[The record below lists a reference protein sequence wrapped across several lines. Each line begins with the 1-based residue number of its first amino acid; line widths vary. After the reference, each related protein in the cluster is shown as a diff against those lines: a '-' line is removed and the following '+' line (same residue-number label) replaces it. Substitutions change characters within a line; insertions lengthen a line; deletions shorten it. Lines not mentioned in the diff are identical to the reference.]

1 MDWSLLGCGRF
12 GHATYAPSEP
22 ELRERLS
29 APTAGGLAWCCLRCA
44 AFVPGEPAAAGPAA
58 AAPDVRRDVDLRS
71 AFILRLFAIERFVR
85 ALVFGV
91 AAYAVWRFEYAQAS
105 LGQEFRRELP
115 AVRTLLGQLGYDV
128 DHSKLVGLIQH
139 ALTLRSTTISLIAAG
154 LAVYTVIEI
163 VEGVGLWLGMRW
175 GEYFAMVVTSLG
187 LPYEIWDLTNE
198 VTVTRVIFFL
208 VNLALVLYLVITKR
222 LFGARGGKAAYE
234 ARLRSESVLQA
245 AIDSAAAVRAAAA
258 ARPGERPPVSPAAA
272 AARPP
277 VSPAAPAGRGA
288 SDRSARARRTAEAAA
303 GSPAAVP
310 DQDPGAGPG

>member
-1 MDWSLLGCGRF
+1 VDWSLLGCGRF

-44 AFVPGEPAAAGPAA
+44 AFVPGEPAGAGPAA
-58 AAPDVRRDVDLRS
+58 AAPDVRRGIDLRS
-71 AFILRLFAIERFVR
+71 AFILRLFAIERFFR

-91 AAYAVWRFEYAQAS
+91 AAYAVWRFEYARAS
-105 LGQEFRRELP
+105 LEQTFRRELP
-115 AVRTLLGQLGYDV
+115 AVRTLFGQLGYDI

-139 ALTLRSTTISLIAAG
+139 ALTLRSTTISLIAGG
-154 LAVYTVIEI
+154 LAAYTVVEI
-163 VEGVGLWLGMRW
+163 IEGVGLWLSKRW

-187 LPYEIWDLTNE
+187 LPYEIWDLTNK

-245 AIDSAAAVRAAAA
+245 AMDSAAPARAAAA
-258 ARPGERPPVSPAAA
+258 AGPARPGGQPPVSPAT
-272 AARPP
+272 
-277 VSPAAPAGRGA
+277 PAGRAAG
-288 SDRSARARRTAEAAA
+288 DGSAGTGGTAEAAA
-303 GSPAAVP
+303 RPPAAVP
-310 DQDPGAGPG
+310 DQDPGADPG

>member
-1 MDWSLLGCGRF
+1 VDWSLLGCGRF

-22 ELRERLS
+22 GLRERLS

-44 AFVPGEPAAAGPAA
+44 AFVPGEPAGAGPAA
-58 AAPDVRRDVDLRS
+58 AAPDVRRGIDLRS
-71 AFILRLFAIERFVR
+71 AFILRLFAIERFFR

-91 AAYAVWRFEYAQAS
+91 AAYAVWRFEYARAS
-105 LGQEFRRELP
+105 LEQTFRRELP
-115 AVRTLLGQLGYDV
+115 AVRTLFGQLGYDI

-139 ALTLRSTTISLIAAG
+139 ALTLRSTTISLIAGG
-154 LAVYTVIEI
+154 LAAYTVVEI
-163 VEGVGLWLGMRW
+163 IEGVGLWLSKRW

-187 LPYEIWDLTNE
+187 LPYEIWDLTNK

-245 AIDSAAAVRAAAA
+245 AMDSAAAARAAAA
-258 ARPGERPPVSPAAA
+258 AGPARPGGQPPVSPAT
-272 AARPP
+272 
-277 VSPAAPAGRGA
+277 PAGRAAG
-288 SDRSARARRTAEAAA
+288 DGSAGTGGTAEAAA
-303 GSPAAVP
+303 RPPAAVP
-310 DQDPGAGPG
+310 DQDPGADPG

>member
-1 MDWSLLGCGRF
+1 M
-12 GHATYAPSEP
+12 
-22 ELRERLS
+22 
-29 APTAGGLAWCCLRCA
+29 
-44 AFVPGEPAAAGPAA
+44 
-58 AAPDVRRDVDLRS
+58 
-71 AFILRLFAIERFVR
+71 
-85 ALVFGV
+85 
-91 AAYAVWRFEYAQAS
+91 
-105 LGQEFRRELP
+105 
-115 AVRTLLGQLGYDV
+115 RTLLGQLGYDV

-288 SDRSARARRTAEAAA
+288 SDRSARAGRTAEAAA
-303 GSPAAVP
+303 RSPAAVP